1 VVAEVLTGLC
11 GAWPHSQDVLSVH
24 SEYSCFCNLRAP
36 RGVKRTRISE
46 ESCCYFDS
54 PNRSRPYNRET
65 YGQMGISTEDDIQP
79 WQGLPA
85 WKLTHFQFFSTVSF
99 WCISENSAYFSTLC
113 LTVLDFNK
121 VVLLATF
128 VGPQSYHQMDV
139 ANGFAAGQSKGCG
152 WASRWVPNCSAH
164 SGFCTLW
171 DCFPSYSAARSPGI
185 FAMI

>member
-1 VVAEVLTGLC
+1 MVAEVLTGLC

-24 SEYSCFCNLRAP
+24 GEYSCFCNLRAP
-36 RGVKRTRISE
+36 RGVKWTRISE

-139 ANGFAAGQSKGCG
+139 ANGFAAGQSKGCC
-152 WASRWVPNCSAH
+152 WASRREPNCSAH

-171 DCFPSYSAARSPGI
+171 DCFPSYSAVRSPGI